1 VSSCCGNDA
10 IKKIDKIP
18 AKNGKIK
25 VVVAGQPNVGK
36 SSILNAI
43 GDARLHTGNFSGV
56 TVDTKVVDIKK
67 DGFDISMVDLP
78 GIYSLNAYT
87 PEEQVSKNYLINE
100 EYDVVVNIVD
110 ANTLSRNLIFTL
122 QLLDMH
128 KKMILVLN
136 MVDEIEAKGGSI
148 DKNRLETLLG
158 IPVVLASAKEHKGID
173 EIVEKIIEVY
183 QKPKHKNKIYY
194 SGRVELRIEKLI
206 SILKKSPHFKD
217 EDYARFVAI
226 RLLDRDE
233 NIYKIIHDL
242 PIWIE
247 VHDVLEKMYKNLE
260 AEFDEDTTSDIL
272 SNERAA
278 IAHNLQM
285 EALKIPEV
293 KESLSEKIDNLLI
306 HPVLG
311 LPIFL
316 FFMWG
321 LFQLTFELGNIPM
334 NWIDWLFSSSA
345 NYMAEVLPKGAFN
358 SLLTDGVIPA
368 VGAVVM
374 FLPNILILFLGINLL
389 EQTGYMARAAYLMD
403 GFLKRFGL
411 QGKAFVPLVSG
422 FGCTVPAYMAARTL
436 KNPKD
441 RIITMLVL
449 GFMSCGARL
458 PIYVLVIAAFFS
470 DHNPGN
476 VLFAIYIGGAILG
489 LIVAKILRM
498 VLFKGEPE
506 PFVMEIPPYR
516 FPSLKSLFMDLWI
529 KTKMFLKKA
538 GSFIAV
544 AAMVIWFLSTYPHH
558 PQIEQTYEKKI
569 ELATDNKIK
578 DKLKNEMNAK
588 LLESSYLGEIGKAIN
603 PVFKPLGFDWRM
615 TVSVIAG
622 LSAKEVVVSTMGT
635 LYAVGGGLENNG
647 LIQKMKENVDFKAAV
662 ALVII
667 IMIYSPCLAAMSTFY
682 AEVPQWLWRTF
693 YTIYP
698 NVLAWLLA
706 YIVYNILKFMGY

>member
-1 VSSCCGNDA
+1 MTKH
-10 IKKIDKIP
+10 IK
-18 AKNGKIK
+18 A
-25 VVVAGQPNVGK
+25 VVAGQPNVGK
-36 SSILNAI
+36 SSLLNAI

-56 TVDTKVVDIKK
+56 TVDTKIVNVKK
-67 DGFDISMVDLP
+67 DEYDIEMVDLP

-100 EYDVVVNIVD
+100 EYDVIVNIVD

-148 DKNRLETLLG
+148 DKDKLETLLG
-158 IPVVLASAKEHKGID
+158 IPVILASAKEHKGIE
-173 EIVEKIIEVY
+173 EIVDTVVKVY
-183 QKPKHKNKIYY
+183 EAPKHKNKIYY
-194 SGRVELRIEKLI
+194 SERVELRIEKLV
-206 SILKKSPHFKD
+206 SILKKSSHFKD
-217 EDYARFVAI
+217 PDYARFVAI

-242 PIWIE
+242 PVWIE
-247 VHDVLEKMYKNLE
+247 VHDVLEKMYKKLE
-260 AEFDEDTTSDIL
+260 AEFDEESTTDIL

-278 IAHNLQM
+278 LAHNLQM

-293 KESLSEKIDNLLI
+293 EESLSEKIDNILI

-334 NWIDWLFSSSA
+334 NWIDWFFSSTA
-345 NYMAEVLPKGAFN
+345 NYMAEVLPKGEFN
-358 SLLTDGVIPA
+358 SMLTEGVIPA
-368 VGAVVM
+368 VGAIVM

-458 PIYVLVIAAFFS
+458 PIYVLVIAAFFAN
-470 DHNPGN
+470 HNPGN
-476 VLFAIYIGGAILG
+476 VLFAIYIGGALLG
-489 LIVAKILRM
+489 LVVAKVLRT

-516 FPSLKSLFMDLWI
+516 FPSMKSLFMDLWI

-538 GSFIAV
+538 GTFIAV

-558 PQIEQTYEKKI
+558 PNIQQSYEKKI
-569 ELATDNKIK
+569 ELTQ
-578 DKLKNEMNAK
+578 DKAKKELLQNELNAK
-588 LLESSYLGEIGKAIN
+588 LLESSYLGTIGKAIN
-603 PVFKPLGFDWRM
+603 PIFKPLGFDWRM
-615 TVSVIAG
+615 TVATIAG

-635 LYAVGGGLENNG
+635 LYAVGSGEENHG
-647 LIQKMKENVDFKAAV
+647 LIKKMKENIDFKAAV
-662 ALVII
+662 ALIII
-667 IMIYSPCLAAMSTFY
+667 IMIYSPCLAAMGTFY

-706 YIVYNILKFMGY
+706 YTVYNVLKVVGY

>member
-1 VSSCCGNDA
+1 MSKS
-10 IKKIDKIP
+10 IK
-18 AKNGKIK
+18 A
-25 VVVAGQPNVGK
+25 VVAGQPNVGK
-36 SSILNAI
+36 SSLLNAI
-43 GDARLHTGNFSGV
+43 GNARLHTGNFSGV
-56 TVDTKVVDIKK
+56 TVDTKVINIQKDDYDIEL
-67 DGFDISMVDLP
+67 VDLP

-87 PEEQVSKNYLINE
+87 PEEQVSKNYLISE
-100 EYDVVVNIVD
+100 EYDVIINIVD

-128 KKMILVLN
+128 KKTVLVLN

-148 DKNRLETLLG
+148 DKDKLETLLG

-173 EIVEKIIEVY
+173 EIVDTVIKVY
-183 QKPKHKNKIYY
+183 ESPKHKNKIYY
-194 SGRVELRIEKLI
+194 NERIELRIEKLV

-217 EDYARFVAI
+217 LDYARFVAI

-242 PIWIE
+242 PVWIE
-247 VHDVLEKMYKNLE
+247 VHDVLEKMYKKLE
-260 AEFDEDTTSDIL
+260 AEFDEESTTDIL

-278 IAHNLQM
+278 LAHNLQM
-285 EALKIPEV
+285 EALKIPEI
-293 KESLSEKIDNLLI
+293 KESLSEKIDNVLI
-306 HPVLG
+306 HPILG

-334 NWIDWLFSSSA
+334 NWIDWFFSSTA
-345 NYMAEVLPKGAFN
+345 NYIAEVLPKGEFN
-358 SLLTDGVIPA
+358 SMLTDGVIPA
-368 VGAVVM
+368 VGAIVM

-458 PIYVLVIAAFFS
+458 PIYVLVIAAFFAN
-470 DHNPGN
+470 HNPGN
-476 VLFAIYIGGAILG
+476 VLFAIYIGGAMLG
-489 LIVAKILRM
+489 LIVAKILRI

-516 FPSLKSLFMDLWI
+516 FPSMKSLFMDLWI

-538 GSFIAV
+538 GTFIAV
-544 AAMVIWFLSTYPHH
+544 AAMVVWFLSTYPHH
-558 PQIEQTYEKKI
+558 PGIEQSYEKKI
-569 ELATDNKIK
+569 ELTQNKAK
-578 DKLKNEMNAK
+578 KELLQNELNAK
-588 LLESSYLGEIGKAIN
+588 LLESSYLGTIGKAIN
-603 PVFKPLGFDWRM
+603 PIFKPLGFDWRM

-635 LYAVGGGLENNG
+635 LYAVGSGGENHG
-647 LIQKMKENVDFKAAV
+647 LVKKMRENINFKAAV
-662 ALVII
+662 ALIII

-682 AEVPQWLWRTF
+682 AEIPQWLWRTF

-706 YIVYNILKFMGY
+706 YLVYNILKVLGY